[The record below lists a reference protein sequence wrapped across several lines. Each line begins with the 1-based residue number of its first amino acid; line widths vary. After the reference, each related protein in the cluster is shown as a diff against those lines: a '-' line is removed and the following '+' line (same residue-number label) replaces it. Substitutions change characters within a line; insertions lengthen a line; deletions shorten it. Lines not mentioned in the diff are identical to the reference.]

1 MTTKDLSR
9 TTFTRFTSF
18 WVGPRLGGVEEI
30 AFEMFYADRWR
41 FFDPR
46 NAPSTCAAPQ
56 TLAWSAIYCQSPS
69 PLICNSCMCF
79 LVTIAT
85 HPVLVHVLLAITID
99 TRFKY
104 SFLACNLNQRWN
116 ATWSTS
122 SWGNSTHREET
133 WTSSN
138 LARSVNY
145 SRSWG
150 RDRARHGRANNG
162 RQGGWPRDP
171 KKNMTWKSKVKYNSR
186 RQSSWKSIDS
196 TNETNKNQTR
206 RACNQVL
213 ETKKKAD
220 AKRRGES
227 ILLGWTFKSDKKV
240 WPDHVLPSPI
250 AESTQPRINWSENV
264 GREKSDKSTPVNL
277 GLSGHKIEE

>member
-1 MTTKDLSR
+1 MDLSR

-41 FFDPR
+41 FFDPH

-171 KKNMTWKSKVKYNSR
+171 KKNMTWKSKVKYKSR

-213 ETKKKAD
+213 ETKKKLM
-220 AKRRGES
+220 RNGVENQFYS
-227 ILLGWTFKSDKKV
+227 VGLLKATKKYDPTMCCRVRLLSLHSRELIDQKTLGGKKV
-240 WPDHVLPSPI
+240 TNPHL
-250 AESTQPRINWSENV
+250 
-264 GREKSDKSTPVNL
+264 
-277 GLSGHKIEE
+277 